1 MRPDL
6 LLRAALKTRGKQ
18 LMPSRDNREINL
30 LHSWTPIVEVHR
42 VLIWT
47 GLSLSEGRP
56 NVE

>member
-30 LHSWTPIVEVHR
+30 LHSWTPIV
-42 VLIWT
+42 LIWT